1 MMDRTSSVIVDYA
14 AASRTAKLGP
24 DASRAVRRTLVDV
37 LACAVGGLRSQP
49 ADVARALAAGTA
61 SDPGATAFGHPRPT
75 SIELAVFANTVMTR
89 YLDWNDT
96 YFTQRGGGGHPSDV
110 VPTAL
115 AVGEAVHASGPAVMS
130 AIACGYE
137 IIGGLASAV
146 WVRERGWDQ
155 GINVVAAT
163 AMIAGCLLGLDAG
176 ELGHALA
183 LAVTPNVPVRQT
195 RIGHLSMWKGCATAG
210 AARNGVFA
218 ALLAQ
223 HGMTG
228 PPEPYEG
235 RSGIWEQVTGPFD
248 LRLPVNSDDLV
259 IQDAQTKLRPAEFNA
274 QGPIELAVQIRGSA
288 DLASVTDI
296 ELQTYWLTYHEI
308 GMDDA
313 KWDPRT
319 RETADH
325 SLPWLL
331 AVALTDGNVDLDS
344 CSPARLADPS
354 VRALMAKVRITENP
368 AFTARFP
375 REFPNRLVVRTAD
388 GREVARELSH
398 PPGHRRSPVDDDQ
411 INEKL
416 DFVLRG
422 CSDQDAKLVRDAR
435 DGLWNVD
442 QIDDVAT
449 LLRPLS
455 RLEASGDAVV

>member
-1 MMDRTSSVIVDYA
+1 MDSTSSAIAEYV
-14 AASRTAKLGP
+14 AASRDAKLGP
-24 DASRAVRRTLVDV
+24 DASHAVRRTLVDSF
-37 LACAVGGLRSQP
+37 ACAIGGLDSRP
-49 ADVARALAAGTA
+49 AEIARTLAGATS
-61 SDPGATAFGHPRPT
+61 SDPGATAFGLARPT
-75 SIELAVFANTVMTR
+75 SVELAVFANTAMTR

-96 YFTQRGGGGHPSDV
+96 YFTQRGGGGHPSDI

-115 AVGEAVHASGPAVMS
+115 AVGEAVGASGPAVMA

-137 IIGGLASAV
+137 VIGALASAV

-163 AMIAGCLLGLDAG
+163 AMIAGCLLELNVA

-218 ALLAQ
+218 ALLAKN
-223 HGMTG
+223 GMTG

-248 LRLPVNSDDLV
+248 LQIPVTGGDLV
-259 IQDAQTKLRPAEFNA
+259 IQSAQTKLRPAEFNA
-274 QGPIELAVQIRGSA
+274 QGPVELAVAIRESV
-288 DLASVTDI
+288 DLASVTAI
-296 ELQTYWLTYHEI
+296 ELQTYWLAYHEI

-331 AVALTDGNVDLDS
+331 AVALTDGQVDLDS
-344 CSPARLADPS
+344 CSPARLADQDL
-354 VRALMAKVRITENP
+354 RALMSKVRITESP
-368 AFTARFP
+368 GFTARFP

-388 GREVARELSH
+388 GREVVREASY
-398 PPGHRRSPVDDDQ
+398 PPGHRQNPVDDEQ
-411 INEKL
+411 VNGKL
-416 DFVLRG
+416 DTVLRG
-422 CSDQDAKLVRDAR
+422 RPDRDVELAMRAR
-435 DGLWNVD
+435 DGLWNID
-442 QIDDVAT
+442 QVDDVAA
-449 LLRPLS
+449 LLQPLS
-455 RLEASGDAVV
+455 RLGSSGGAGV

>member
-1 MMDRTSSVIVDYA
+1 MDRTSSAIVDYI
-14 AASRTAKLGP
+14 AASHEAKLGP
-24 DASRAVRRTLVDV
+24 DASHAVRRTLVDC
-37 LACAVGGLRSQP
+37 LACAVGGLDSRP
-49 ADVARALAAGTA
+49 AEVARALAAA
-61 SDPGATAFGHPRPT
+61 ASSDPGATAFGLPRPT
-75 SIELAVFANTVMTR
+75 SVELAVFANTAMVR

-96 YFTQRGGGGHPSDV
+96 YFTHRGGGGHPSDI

-115 AVGEAVHASGPAVMS
+115 AVGEAVGASGSAVMS

-137 IIGGLASAV
+137 VIGALASAV

-163 AMIAGCLLGLDAG
+163 AMIAGYLLELNPE

-218 ALLAQ
+218 AWLAK

-248 LRLPVNSDDLV
+248 LEIPVTSGDLV
-259 IQDAQTKLRPAEFNA
+259 IQDAQTKLRPAEFNS
-274 QGPIELAVQIRGSA
+274 QGPIELALQIRESV
-288 DLASVTDI
+288 DLASVTAI
-296 ELQTYWLTYHEI
+296 ELQTYWLAYHEI
-308 GMDDA
+308 GMDEA

-331 AVALTDGNVDLDS
+331 AVALTDGRVDLDS
-344 CSPARLADPS
+344 CSPARLADPA
-354 VRALMAKVRITENP
+354 VRALLGKVRITANP
-368 AFTARFP
+368 SFTERFP
-375 REFPNRLVVRTAD
+375 AEFPNRLVVRTTD
-388 GREVARELSH
+388 GRELVRESSY
-398 PPGHRRSPVDDDQ
+398 PPGHRRSPVDDEQ
-411 INEKL
+411 INGKL
-416 DFVLRG
+416 DAVLRG
-422 CSDQDAKLVRDAR
+422 RSDQDIALALRAR
-435 DGLWNVD
+435 DGLWNIDQVD
-442 QIDDVAT
+442 NVAA
-449 LLRPLS
+449 LLQPLS
-455 RLEASGDAVV
+455 QLGADGGARV